1 MLDVSES
8 AALFWLG
15 GPCPP
20 TVGVAFRN
28 RRPHNKIA
36 HTENCA
42 DLPRDMPIVFDERT
56 LLGNSHLPGS
66 HADNN
71 SFHLAYP
78 AVRPRTVDPA
88 IELEGLTLDETLV
101 VSHQNVL
108 DQVRVVEEIDVTGKS
123 AIVEDVTLL
132 TSPLRIQCERVS
144 ASQREVSDDP
154 AIPRTGRTNQRH
166 HKLVANTSLADLE

>member
-8 AALFWLG
+8 PALFSLG

-28 RRPHNKIA
+28 KRPQNKIA
-36 HTENCA
+36 HESFA
-42 DLPRDMPIVFDERT
+42 ELPRDMAIVLDERT

-78 AVRPRTVDPA
+78 AVR
-88 IELEGLTLDETLV
+88 LY
-101 VSHQNVL
+101 
-108 DQVRVVEEIDVTGKS
+108 
-123 AIVEDVTLL
+123 
-132 TSPLRIQCERVS
+132 
-144 ASQREVSDDP
+144 
-154 AIPRTGRTNQRH
+154 RTGVGAESPFFS
-166 HKLVANTSLADLE
+166 KEPKFGG